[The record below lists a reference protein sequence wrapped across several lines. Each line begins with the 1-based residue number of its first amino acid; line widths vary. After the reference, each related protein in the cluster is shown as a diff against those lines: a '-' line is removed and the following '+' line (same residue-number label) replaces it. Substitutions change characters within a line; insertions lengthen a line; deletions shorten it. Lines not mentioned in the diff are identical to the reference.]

1 MGDCFSLETRSR
13 IMASIKAKDTKAE
26 LLVRRHLFRH
36 GFRYR
41 VNDARLPGKPDIVLP
56 KYKTVVFIHGCFW
69 HAHQGC
75 PHFVLPKT
83 NRPFWEQKL
92 ARNRQRD
99 QEVTARL
106 LSMGYRVLV
115 IWECELSPAKR
126 REETLEGLLNELWQ
140 GGDA

>member
-1 MGDCFSLETRSR
+1 
-13 IMASIKAKDTKAE
+13 MASIKAKDTKAE

-56 KYKTVVFIHGCFW
+56 KYKTVIFLHGCFW

-75 PHFVLPKT
+75 SHFVLPKT
-83 NRPFWEQKL
+83 NSPFWEQKL